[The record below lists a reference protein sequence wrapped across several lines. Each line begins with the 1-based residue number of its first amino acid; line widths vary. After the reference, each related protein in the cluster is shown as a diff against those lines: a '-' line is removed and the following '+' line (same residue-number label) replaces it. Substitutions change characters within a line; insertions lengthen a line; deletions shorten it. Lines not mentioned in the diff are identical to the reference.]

1 MIFNKLMMIYS
12 SYIILM
18 GGYSVSKLGISNMT
32 LLFSQVRP
40 LAYQSYAHN
49 HLFDY
54 YSKYPN
60 VAFQFIIAAVLDR
73 VLDSSLDASVQF
85 LSTIES
91 STERKCLKKALN
103 RSKPF
108 VKSAVPIV
116 SRIECIES

>member
-1 MIFNKLMMIYS
+1 MMIYS

-40 LAYQSYAHN
+40 LANQSYAHN

-54 YSKYPN
+54 HSKYSN
-60 VAFQFIIAAVLDR
+60 VAFQFITTAVLDR
-73 VLDSSLDASVQF
+73 VLDSLDASVQF